1 MAIVVSITTDYIQQS
16 GARHVYDREKTLCE
30 LRITKAKR
38 AAVTLF
44 CALLASVI
52 YSVAFTAISSASTP
66 TMEGS
71 VAIRNAVTLALVLV
85 APFELIIFLWRTGV
99 RPPMLVMG
107 GLIGIVVMIACV
119 IFVLLLPVFVALAIN
134 WLSQTLSNVLPFI
147 PSYALTLAFELIP
160 VFQLVYIVGQIV
172 LAFCTRSGGI
182 GRSGGAGAEGV

>member
-1 MAIVVSITTDYIQQS
+1 
-16 GARHVYDREKTLCE
+16 
-30 LRITKAKR
+30 
-38 AAVTLF
+38 
-44 CALLASVI
+44 
-52 YSVAFTAISSASTP
+52 
-66 TMEGS
+66 
-71 VAIRNAVTLALVLV
+71 
-85 APFELIIFLWRTGV
+85 
-99 RPPMLVMG
+99 MLVMG